1 MVNDQ
6 NMDIDEPVD
15 LFQNRRKKTY
25 RLNECGNSDKLIEI
39 KTLLRGF

>member
-15 LFQNRRKKTY
+15 LFQNRRKSLT
-25 RLNECGNSDKLIEI
+25 DKMNVVTTQIN
-39 KTLLRGF
+39 LLK